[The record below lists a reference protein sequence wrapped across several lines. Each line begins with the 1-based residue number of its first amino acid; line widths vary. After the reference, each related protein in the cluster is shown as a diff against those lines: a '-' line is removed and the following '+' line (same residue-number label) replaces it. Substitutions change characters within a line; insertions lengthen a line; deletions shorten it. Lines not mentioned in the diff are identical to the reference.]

1 MAKIPPVKGTRDF
14 YPQDMAVRNWILD
27 GWRATAIR
35 NGFVEYDGPIFEYL
49 QLFTEK
55 SGQAIASELFSM
67 TDRGGRDLAIR
78 PEMTPTLARMVNQ
91 RINSLPRP
99 IKWFSMPRCCRA
111 ERPQRGRLR
120 EFFQWNVD
128 IIGAESVLADAEC
141 IYTAVDY
148 LRSVGLSAD
157 DVVVRVSSRSLLAS
171 MLADIGFAPDELE
184 GLYTLLDKRPKMT
197 AEAFGEFAA
206 EQIPDAALRD
216 RLMQLQSAGSLDE
229 VAALATGQTADKTLA
244 QINDLFS
251 TLQTMQIAD
260 YCSFDITIVR
270 GLAYY
275 TGCVFEVFDRASRLR
290 AVAAGGRYDN
300 LLAGLGGPAVS
311 GTGFGMGDV
320 VLGILLEEKK
330 LLGASTSQPDYFVI
344 DADTSLFDKAL
355 GVACQL
361 RSRGRSAILDY
372 KRSSLGKQ
380 LKQASSQNARF
391 AVILGTET
399 ETDNSVTLKDLKDG
413 SQTTMSLDEF
423 LSNPR

>member
-1 MAKIPPVKGTRDF
+1 M
-14 YPQDMAVRNWILD
+14 
-27 GWRATAIR
+27 
-35 NGFVEYDGPIFEYL
+35 
-49 QLFTEK
+49 
-55 SGQAIASELFSM
+55 
-67 TDRGGRDLAIR
+67 
-78 PEMTPTLARMVNQ
+78 
-91 RINSLPRP
+91 
-99 IKWFSMPRCCRA
+99 
-111 ERPQRGRLR
+111 
-120 EFFQWNVD
+120 
-128 IIGAESVLADAEC
+128 
-141 IYTAVDY
+141 
-148 LRSVGLSAD
+148 
-157 DVVVRVSSRSLLAS
+157 
-171 MLADIGFAPDELE
+171 
-184 GLYTLLDKRPKMT
+184 
-197 AEAFGEFAA
+197 
-206 EQIPDAALRD
+206 
-216 RLMQLQSAGSLDE
+216 
-229 VAALATGQTADKTLA
+229 
-244 QINDLFS
+244 
-251 TLQTMQIAD
+251 
-260 YCSFDITIVR
+260 
-270 GLAYY
+270 
-275 TGCVFEVFDRASRLR
+275 FDRASRLR